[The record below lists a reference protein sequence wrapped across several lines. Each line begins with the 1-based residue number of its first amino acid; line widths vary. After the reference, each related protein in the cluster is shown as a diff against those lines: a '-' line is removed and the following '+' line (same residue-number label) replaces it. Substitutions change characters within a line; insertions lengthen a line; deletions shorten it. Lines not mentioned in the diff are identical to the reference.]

1 MPGPFDPEATGPSPQ
16 SDDIDA
22 FLRSLLRNPASCE
35 ESVQPRTIHELGV
48 TPLAR
53 QLGLSDEQTNGHWCS
68 RCEGIWYGYTLE
80 VQCPVC
86 GNRKG

>member
-1 MPGPFDPEATGPSPQ
+1 MPNRDDPDRDRSADEF
-16 SDDIDA
+16 DA
-22 FLRSLLRNPASCE
+22 FLSSLWNNSPTSSDPSSSAFPIR
-35 ESVQPRTIHELGV
+35 ELGT

-68 RCEGIWYGYTLE
+68 RCRGIWYGYTLE

>member
-1 MPGPFDPEATGPSPQ
+1 MPNQDDPERDHPADEFDTFWSSLWNNHPKSFAPSGSPVPT
-16 SDDIDA
+16 
-22 FLRSLLRNPASCE
+22 R
-35 ESVQPRTIHELGV
+35 ELGT

-53 QLGLSDEQTNGHWCS
+53 QLGLADEQTNGHWCS
-68 RCEGIWYGYTLE
+68 RCQGIWYGYTLE